1 MYIRA
6 STFLFPVY
14 ALASLAAAAPG
25 DIEARAKCTSGT
37 QLCCTQTFTADSTG
51 VAAIKAL
58 LGYTVDPVV
67 GPLLAVGCTGFVGS
81 CTAQTV
87 CCKGSQNARYK
98 AANSAE
104 VTRVVCSVVQARLLR
119 AHGPTTLVV
128 CLSWKNNMRHHR
140 RRLALLN
147 PPARYV

>member
-25 DIEARAKCTSGT
+25 EIEARAKCTSGT

-58 LGYTVDPVV
+58 LGYTVDPVI

-87 CCKGSQNARYK
+87 CCKGSQN
-98 AANSAE
+98 NN
-104 VTRVVCSVVQARLLR
+104 
-119 AHGPTTLVV
+119 LVYV
-128 CLSWKNNMRHHR
+128 GCNNI
-140 RRLALLN
+140 A
-147 PPARYV
+147 V